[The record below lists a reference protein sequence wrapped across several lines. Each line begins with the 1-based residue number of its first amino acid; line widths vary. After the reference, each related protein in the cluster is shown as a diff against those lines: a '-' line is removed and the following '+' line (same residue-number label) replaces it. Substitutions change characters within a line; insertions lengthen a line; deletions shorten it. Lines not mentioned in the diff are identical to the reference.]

1 MRKNKHETKEK
12 KKHEKTEKEIK
23 ENEKVEKHEETN
35 HKEQL
40 SIEKLEKE
48 IKELKDTL
56 LRKAAEFENYK
67 RRTENDQINL
77 IKYGAESFILKILPI
92 YDDLQRSVQHLEE
105 SNLESIKDG
114 LKLVLNKFTKTFE
127 DQGIKK
133 IESKGKEFNVDFH
146 DALLQQPSADVPPDT
161 VLEEVESG
169 YMFKDKVIKHA
180 KVIVSKEVEQ
190 PVEEEEKNKEEEKNN
205 NNENEE

>member
-1 MRKNKHETKEK
+1 MKKHKHEAKEK
-12 KKHEKTEKEIK
+12 KRHEKTEKEVK
-23 ENEKVEKHEETN
+23 DKSEESKN
-35 HKEQL
+35 KEQA
-40 SIEKLEKE
+40 SIEKLENE

-56 LRKAAEFENYK
+56 LRRAAEFENYK

-92 YDDLQRSVQHLEE
+92 YDDLQRSVQHLDE
-105 SNLESIKDG
+105 SNIESIKDG
-114 LKLVLNKFTKTFE
+114 LKLVLDKFTKTFE
-127 DQGIKK
+127 DQGVKK
-133 IESKGKEFNVDFH
+133 IECKGKEFNVDFH

-161 VLEEVESG
+161 VLEEVEPG

-180 KVIVSKEVEQ
+180 KVIVSKEME
-190 PVEEEEKNKEEEKNN
+190 PSEEEKNKEEEKNN

>member
-1 MRKNKHETKEK
+1 MKKHKHEAKEK
-12 KKHEKTEKEIK
+12 KRHEKTEKEVK
-23 ENEKVEKHEETN
+23 DKSEESKN
-35 HKEQL
+35 KEQA
-40 SIEKLEKE
+40 SIEKLENE

-56 LRKAAEFENYK
+56 LRRAAEFENYK

-92 YDDLQRSVQHLEE
+92 YDDLQRSVQHLDE
-105 SNLESIKDG
+105 SNIESIKDG
-114 LKLVLNKFTKTFE
+114 LKLVLDKFTKTFE

-133 IESKGKEFNVDFH
+133 IESKGKEFDVDFH

-161 VLEEVESG
+161 VLEEVEPG

-190 PVEEEEKNKEEEKNN
+190 PVEEEKNKEEEKNN